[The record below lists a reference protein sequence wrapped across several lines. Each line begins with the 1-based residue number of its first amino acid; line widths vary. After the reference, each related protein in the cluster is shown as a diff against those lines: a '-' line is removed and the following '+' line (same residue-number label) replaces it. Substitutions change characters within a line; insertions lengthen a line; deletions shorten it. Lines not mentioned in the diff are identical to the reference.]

1 MERQIDFTFQF
12 IKESLLILVMLIV
25 KYLFAVESKF
35 SHYNVINFAPWLH
48 AAQIRNGLNPDSSKI
63 FYLWGFHDFAIIAF
77 EVVDEAH
84 LAGLAHALFV
94 FEAAGA
100 EQHGAVLD
108 VVEEADVQKEARA
121 SCTRSSFARI
131 AVDRHDVLRVF
142 LKPLVHLVD
151 EVEENVER
159 RRMVVL
165 PAEVGHAV
173 VESGCVVGPLA
184 DVEDVILARVLL
196 VHEFLDLK
204 IAIIWDAKSKSR
216 GSTYVLN
223 IIPPIT
229 GESRSRKTHDDNPVG
244 AYVSQI
250 DVMLICGISPSL
262 SWNHTFDK
270 VCLHLVF
277 LLIN

>member
-1 MERQIDFTFQF
+1 M
-12 IKESLLILVMLIV
+12 
-25 KYLFAVESKF
+25 
-35 SHYNVINFAPWLH
+35 
-48 AAQIRNGLNPDSSKI
+48 
-63 FYLWGFHDFAIIAF
+63 
-77 EVVDEAH
+77 DEAH

-142 LKPLVHLVD
+142 LKPFVHLVD

-204 IAIIWDAKSKSR
+204 IAII
-216 GSTYVLN
+216 
-223 IIPPIT
+223 
-229 GESRSRKTHDDNPVG
+229 
-244 AYVSQI
+244 
-250 DVMLICGISPSL
+250 
-262 SWNHTFDK
+262 
-270 VCLHLVF
+270 
-277 LLIN
+277 